1 MSSLFLTKLKD
12 LHGFFET
19 ITVDDIKD
27 CSESKVYHRGR
38 EYYDSGCVTEA
49 SYNKDKVRLKT
60 IVEGNSVYTVT
71 ITLQK
76 GQVYGECTCP
86 YGGGCKHVIASL
98 LFAIEQRDIEIIPDA
113 KSPGIDIDRYL
124 QSLSKSELIS
134 LVKEFAPDQF
144 KLELNNKFSDGTTAQ
159 DIFRKVKR
167 NIEKIFKGEDC
178 LYNPFAFD
186 AALEKEIKKLS
197 GLETNLRKEIED
209 LLFFIM
215 NEVQNAF
222 DEGYLYSH
230 YDDYNYEPSE
240 SFNEFVANFVKCL
253 DFLDKTAF
261 LTRLDGIL
269 GGQSYDTYSDLRQL
283 SEKVFPAKDLPYLK
297 EMLVSSHKNISQHLI
312 ESYYERLRHLLTEK
326 EKGSILAE
334 IQNKSIWVIELARIF
349 DSQNRVTEA
358 IDTIKNWLANTNGF
372 GEEEIYGFYL
382 DLHEKAGFNLSAPAK
397 EAVSRCSTC
406 SMLQKIVTMT
416 NKELPDYEL
425 ILEQK
430 ASGQLL
436 EYLEMNGRLPE
447 ALALLQRNKRIGN
460 TQVFNF
466 YKKHKKIFPSDA
478 ERYFIDE
485 INRNLEF
492 TGDNYYHIIADHI
505 QQLKQI
511 SRLLADKYLLDI
523 RQNYKRRRNLI
534 SILSNH

>member
-1 MSSLFLTKLKD
+1 MSSLFLTIQKNLP
-12 LHGFFET
+12 GFFET
-19 ITVDDIKD
+19 IAVDDIKD

-49 SYNKDKVRLKT
+49 SYNMDRVRLKT
-60 IVEGNSVYTVT
+60 IVEGNHRYSVT
-71 ITLQK
+71 ISLQN
-76 GQVYGECTCP
+76 GQVSGSCTCP
-86 YGGGCKHVIASL
+86 YGGTCKHVIASL
-98 LFAIEQRDIEIIPDA
+98 LFAAGDPDIEIVPDA

-144 KLELNNKFSDGTTAQ
+144 KLELNNKFSDSTTAQ

-167 NIEKIFKGEDC
+167 NIQKLFKEEDC
-178 LYNPFAFD
+178 LHNPGVFD
-186 AALEKEIKKLS
+186 AALDKEIEKLS
-197 GLETNLRKEIED
+197 GLEPHLRKEIED
-209 LLFFIM
+209 LLFFII
-215 NEVQNAF
+215 NEVDNAF
-222 DEGYLYSH
+222 DEGYLYDH
-230 YDDYNYEPSE
+230 YNDYNYEPSE
-240 SFNEFVANFVKCL
+240 AFNEFVANSVKCL
-253 DFLDKTAF
+253 DYEEKTAF

-269 GGQSYDTYSDLRQL
+269 KEQSYDTFRDLQQL
-283 SEKVFPAKDLPYLK
+283 SEKVFTEDDLPSLK
-297 EMLVSSHKNISQHLI
+297 EMLVSNHKNISQHLI

-326 EKGSILAE
+326 EKESILAE
-334 IQNKSIWVIELARIF
+334 IQNKSIWVIELARIY

-358 IDTIKNWLANTNGF
+358 IDTIKNWLANTHGF

-382 DLHEKAGFNLSAPAK
+382 DLHAKAGFNLSAPAK

-406 SMLQKIVTMT
+406 SMLQKIVSMT
-416 NKELPDYEL
+416 NNDLPDYEL

-436 EYLEMNGRLPE
+436 EYMEMNGRLRE

-478 ERYFIDE
+478 ERYFVDE
-485 INRNLEF
+485 INRNLEY
-492 TGDNYYHIIADHI
+492 TGDNYYHLIADHI

-511 SRLLADKYLLDI
+511 SRSLADKYLSDI

-534 SILSNH
+534 SILSNY